1 MIEFVI
7 KIVKIVVAVAE
18 EAWYYI
24 RASAR
29 KVFDDDILFLASGL
43 AFNGIL
49 TMVALLLLAAAAF
62 GWFLNSST
70 AGVAQM
76 NDILNAIFPQQPFA
90 TDIRDSILNFVT
102 DIIAYRRSIGVVGVL
117 VLLWTATSL
126 FDALRSVLHRVYALK
141 RKFSLL
147 RSFAHDIGFVAIAL
161 VLFVA
166 SNLSVWFFTLL
177 EHFAMKIPAIRSFM
191 VPGLNQTIPTIVIVL
206 LTTVMFYIV
215 YRYMTDTKPPR
226 TAAIISTLTTTVL
239 WVVSGKLFGL
249 YLTHVSA
256 IGKIFGGYAFL
267 LVIMF
272 WIYYSSIVF
281 VFGGI
286 VGQVY
291 WERRKWREEQHGG
304 VAEPA
309 VHHHRKPLRRST
321 TKR

>member
-1 MIEFVI
+1 MSDFV
-7 KIVKIVVAVAE
+7 VKVARILETVAE
-18 EAWYYI
+18 EVWYYL
-24 RASAR
+24 RAVAR
-29 KVFDDDILFLASGL
+29 KVFDDDILFLASAL

-62 GWFLNSST
+62 GWFLDSSA

-76 NDILNAIFPQQPFA
+76 NDILNAVFPQQPFA
-90 TDIRDSILNFVT
+90 TEIKESILNFVAY
-102 DIIAYRRSIGVVGVL
+102 IIAYRRSIGIFGIL

-126 FDALRSVLHRVYALK
+126 FDALRSVLHRVYALN

-147 RSFAHDIGFVAIAL
+147 RSLAHDVGFVAIAL

-166 SNLSVWFFTLL
+166 SNLSIWFFALL
-177 EHFAMKIPAIRSFM
+177 EHLAMTFPAIKAFM
-191 VPGLNQTIPTIVIVL
+191 VPGLNRTVPTIIVIL
-206 LTTVMFYIV
+206 LTAVMFYIV
-215 YRYMTDTKPPR
+215 YRYMTDTKPPK
-226 TAAIISTLTTTVL
+226 TAAIISTFTTTLL

-256 IGKIFGGYAFL
+256 IGKIYGGYAFF
-267 LVIMF
+267 LVLMF

-291 WERRKWREEQHGG
+291 WERRKWREQLHKAAGETGL
-304 VAEPA
+304 
-309 VHHHRKPLRRST
+309 HHHRHSRRRLIP
-321 TKR
+321 KR

>member
-7 KIVKIVVAVAE
+7 TIAKVIVAVAE
-18 EAWYYI
+18 EAWFYL
-24 RASAR
+24 RAITR

-49 TMVALLLLAAAAF
+49 TMVALLLLAASGF
-62 GWFLNSST
+62 GWFLNSSS
-70 AGVAQM
+70 AGVSQI

-90 TDIRDSILNFVT
+90 TDIKDSILNFIASIV
-102 DIIAYRRSIGVVGVL
+102 AYRRSIGIFGVL

-147 RSFAHDIGFVAIAL
+147 KSLAHDVGFVAIAL
-161 VLFVA
+161 VLFVV
-166 SNLSVWFFTLL
+166 SNLSIWFFTLL
-177 EHFAMKIPAIRSFM
+177 EHFAMKAPAIRSFM
-191 VPGLNQTIPTIVIVL
+191 VPGLNETVPTIIVIL
-206 LTTVMFYIV
+206 LTAVMFYIV
-215 YRYMTDTKPPR
+215 YRFMTDTKPPR

-239 WVVSGKLFGL
+239 WVVSGRVFGL

-256 IGKIFGGYAFL
+256 IGEIYGGYAFL

-281 VFGGI
+281 VLGGI

-291 WERRKWREEQHGG
+291 WERRRWREQQHDE
-304 VAEPA
+304 AEEPA
-309 VHHHRKPLRRST
+309 FHPHRRSHRRVT
-321 TKR
+321 FKG